1 MSRGAI
7 VANSTAATPFR
18 LTRGLWCRRFGL
30 FFADFVENLDREYTT
45 VSSSGLGVMI
55 KKGNVVGRKE
65 GVRRFEESGWW
76 VVRADSSRFA

>member
-1 MSRGAI
+1 M
-7 VANSTAATPFR
+7 
-18 LTRGLWCRRFGL
+18 